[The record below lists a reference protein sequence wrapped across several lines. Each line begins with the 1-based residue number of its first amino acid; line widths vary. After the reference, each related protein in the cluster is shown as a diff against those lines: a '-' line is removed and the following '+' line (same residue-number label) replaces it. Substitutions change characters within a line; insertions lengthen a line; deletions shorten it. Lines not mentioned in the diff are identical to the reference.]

1 MWLGGG
7 QAGGGQAGAGDQL
20 GAGAGHEVLPE
31 DWMDRGGTLM
41 LQQDLL
47 NSAFRAAEVLT
58 YHFSS
63 SMALSL

>member
-7 QAGGGQAGAGDQL
+7 KAGGGQAGAGDQL

-47 NSAFRAAEVLT
+47 NSGFRAVEVLT

-63 SMALSL
+63 SMASSL

>member
-7 QAGGGQAGAGDQL
+7 QAGGGQGGAGDQL

-31 DWMDRGGTLM
+31 DWMDRGEAL
-41 LQQDLL
+41 LQQDLH
-47 NSAFRAAEVLT
+47 SGFRAAEVLT

-63 SMALSL
+63 SMASSL